1 MLPHPAKSATRPSR
15 QLNAPHS
22 QQLQQLFETH
32 PEETEA
38 QIERLEE
45 CFGLL
50 DIQLRAKGCKA

>member
-15 QLNAPHS
+15 QLNASHS

-38 QIERLEE
+38 ERLEE

-50 DIQLRAKGCKA
+50 DIQLRAKVCKA